1 MQWLFTFIF
10 LAFSKVTYMFIL
22 LTSEVFA
29 GTYTKDSFRF
39 RRKGGIVYFQ
49 ELSEQV
55 AWDVEYQF
63 LEFDVGNLCPGGGY
77 GKGAQHTSCFNGV
90 QWNNASSACAYTQVE
105 MGSVVWAWFVYGVF
119 GGK

>member
-29 GTYTKDSFRF
+29 GTYKKDSFRF

-55 AWDVEYQF
+55 A
-63 LEFDVGNLCPGGGY
+63 
-77 GKGAQHTSCFNGV
+77 
-90 QWNNASSACAYTQVE
+90 
-105 MGSVVWAWFVYGVF
+105 
-119 GGK
+119 